1 MSITLSTAPIPTETA
16 LLQHVALL
24 VKDEL
29 SYQVESIDREGVFP
43 RDFMR
48 HLGEAGVYAAS
59 CPTGLGGTGLGIAP
73 VIAAMEEVSKSCMST
88 GFCVWCDWV
97 CGYYIRHGQSQF
109 LKREVLPQILSG
121 ERLGATGMSNPMKH
135 FADIE
140 SLNLRARKTDGGFI
154 VNGALPWVSNLAPD
168 GFFAAVARVEEADD
182 YVMFL
187 IAGDAPGL
195 TLGDGGQFVALEG
208 SSTHSA
214 ILRDAF
220 ISNDWVLA
228 HPCTD
233 YIFRIRPGFIV
244 GQTGFGLGVIS
255 ACLDIIERANK
266 RTGHVNCFLDDRA
279 DNLRADY
286 EELRARI
293 FALAEQIGTGD
304 ILETPSKTLLRGCVQ
319 ARLDTSELSLR
330 ASQAALLHAGAGGYR
345 LGGTVDRKLR
355 ESYFVAIVT
364 PASKHLKKMLA
375 GMNAPKHS
383 P

>member
-1 MSITLSTAPIPTETA
+1 MTTSTPPASTETD
-16 LLQHVALL
+16 LLAHVAQL
-24 VKDEL
+24 VSEEL
-29 SYQVESIDREGVFP
+29 APQVEAIDRQGQFP
-43 RDFMR
+43 RDFLR
-48 HLGEAGVYAAS
+48 HLGQAGVYGAS
-59 CPTGLGGTGLGIAP
+59 CPAELGGSGLGIAP
-73 VIAAMEEVSKSCMST
+73 VIAAMELVAQSCLST

-109 LKREVLPQILSG
+109 LKSEILPQILSG

-140 SLNLRARKTDGGFI
+140 SLNLKARRVEGGF
-154 VNGALPWVSNLAPD
+154 VVSGALPWVSNLAPD
-168 GFFAAVARVEEADD
+168 GFFAAVARVEESED
-182 YVMFL
+182 YAMFL
-187 IAGDAPGL
+187 VAGDAPGL

-214 ILRDAF
+214 VLRDAF
-220 ISNDWVLA
+220 ISDDWVLA

-233 YIFRIRPGFIV
+233 YIFRIRPGFIL

-255 ACLDIIERANK
+255 ACLDIIARANK

-293 FALAEQIGTGD
+293 FDLAEQIGVGD
-304 ILETPSKTLLRGCVQ
+304 ILETPSKSLLRGCVQ

-345 LGGTVDRKLR
+345 LGGNVDRKLR

-364 PASKHLKKMLA
+364 PATKHLRKMLA
-375 GMNAPKHS
+375 AMNAQ
-383 P
+383 

>member
-1 MSITLSTAPIPTETA
+1 MTTLSTAPAPTETG
-16 LLQHVALL
+16 LLESVAQL
-24 VKDEL
+24 VKEEL
-29 SYQVESIDREGVFP
+29 APQVESIDREGQFP

-48 HLGEAGVYAAS
+48 RLGEAGVYAAS
-59 CPTGLGGTGLGIAP
+59 CPTELGGTGLGIAP
-73 VIAAMEEVSKSCMST
+73 VIAAMEEVSKSCLST

-97 CGYYIRHGQSQF
+97 CGYYIRHGQSEF
-109 LKREVLPQILSG
+109 LKREVLPQILGG

-140 SLNLRARKTDGGFI
+140 ALNLKARKTGDGFV
-154 VNGALPWVSNLAPD
+154 VNGALPWISNLTPD
-168 GFFAAVARVEEADD
+168 GFFAAVARVEETDD

-187 IAGDAPGL
+187 VAGDAPGL

-214 ILRDAF
+214 IFRDAF

-233 YIFRIRPGFIV
+233 YIFRIRPGFIL
-244 GQTGFGLGVIS
+244 GQTGFGLGVVA
-255 ACLDIIERANK
+255 ACLDIIARANK

-293 FALAEQIGTGD
+293 SFLAGQIGTGD
-304 ILETPSKTLLRGCVQ
+304 ILETPPPTLLRDCVQ
-319 ARLDTSELSLR
+319 ARLDTSELALR

-364 PASKHLKKMLA
+364 PATKHLKKMLA
-375 GMNAPKHS
+375 AMNA
-383 P
+383 